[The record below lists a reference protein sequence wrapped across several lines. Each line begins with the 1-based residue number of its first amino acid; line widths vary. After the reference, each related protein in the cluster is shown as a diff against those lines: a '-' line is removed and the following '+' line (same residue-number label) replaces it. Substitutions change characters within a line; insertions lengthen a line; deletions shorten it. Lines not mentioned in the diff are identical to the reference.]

1 MAIRSHPIVCS
12 FRRLAP
18 NFSKGSRVQ
27 AETGITLIE
36 LVVAISVMGFVAL
49 GALAFVQLGASAKRA
64 VGKEIR
70 YSQELSLMSAQI
82 IDGAGVRYR
91 GLREASD
98 VSSREEHGCKRYTF
112 FYPDSEAS
120 DQEHYWADSGMLY
133 RSKGTRPA
141 EQVGLVGDIEVS
153 GPNTKGICTLRL
165 AFCEPGSCEVEH
177 VTSVCLRNYSH

>member
-18 NFSKGSRVQ
+18 NFSKGSRGQ

-82 IDGAGVRYR
+82 IGRGRSAIPGACVRLQMSVR
-91 GLREASD
+91 GRNMAVSAILLSTRILRLPIRSITGQTAVCFTD
-98 VSSREEHGCKRYTF
+98 LK
-112 FYPDSEAS
+112 
-120 DQEHYWADSGMLY
+120 EHYLP
-133 RSKGTRPA
+133 SK
-141 EQVGLVGDIEVS
+141 LDW
-153 GPNTKGICTLRL
+153 
-165 AFCEPGSCEVEH
+165 
-177 VTSVCLRNYSH
+177 